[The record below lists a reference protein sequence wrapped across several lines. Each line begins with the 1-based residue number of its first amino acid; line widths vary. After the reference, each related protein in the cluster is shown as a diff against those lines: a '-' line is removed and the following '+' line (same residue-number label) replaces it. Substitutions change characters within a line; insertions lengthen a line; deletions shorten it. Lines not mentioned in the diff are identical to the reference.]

1 MADFYVSQCPNN
13 HEHTPAGLHPTT
25 PMNCYI
31 EFQRKENNIQKL
43 DKYAEKNWII
53 SSSASRYYQEQLK

>member
-1 MADFYVSQCPNN
+1 VADFYVSQCPNN
-13 HEHTPAGLHPTT
+13 HEHTPAGLHPAT

-43 DKYAEKNWII
+43 DKYGEKN
-53 SSSASRYYQEQLK
+53 